1 MALEILV
8 SGILAVF
15 FAYCIYNVNVSV
27 PASNPGEMGAAVWP
41 TIILVLLVVCLVA
54 NMISVYR
61 KTPAD
66 QRNMSS
72 ITSLNVGKIVRS
84 KLFWGIVVMAAYA
97 LSLDYIGFIV
107 GSFVFCM
114 IYSFL
119 LGQKNPAKLAIFAF
133 IVTAVLFLLFFRG
146 MGIMLPRG
154 MGIFR
159 TFGLSVE
166 SFIRN
171 LI

>member
-1 MALEILV
+1 M
-8 SGILAVF
+8 
-15 FAYCIYNVNVSV
+15 
-27 PASNPGEMGAAVWP
+27 
-41 TIILVLLVVCLVA
+41 
-54 NMISVYR
+54 
-61 KTPAD
+61 
-66 QRNMSS
+66 
-72 ITSLNVGKIVRS
+72 
-84 KLFWGIVVMAAYA
+84 
-97 LSLDYIGFIV
+97 

-154 MGIFR
+154 MGPFR

-171 LI
+171 LF

>member
-8 SGILAVF
+8 NGILAVF
-15 FAYCIYNVNVSV
+15 FAYCIYNVQVSV

-41 TIILVLLVVCLVA
+41 TIILVLLVICLIA
-54 NMISVYR
+54 NMISIYR
-61 KTPAD
+61 KTPVD
-66 QRNMSS
+66 QRNMSA
-72 ITSLNVGKIVRS
+72 ITNINIGKIVRS
-84 KLFWGIVVMAAYA
+84 KLFWGIIVMAAYA
-97 LSLDYIGFIV
+97 LCLDYIGFIV

-154 MGIFR
+154 MGPFR
-159 TFGLSVE
+159 SMGLAVE